1 MVLPSSRSFRHR
13 TALVSSAL
21 CALAAGMLGA
31 GTGCNAMRGVNA
43 PTDLLASN
51 SVNRPQAIDMTAANR
66 TAPPQFTQPQLPQ
79 QQFPQQ
85 QFSQQQF
92 PQPQMAQ
99 QPFPQ
104 ASAAGTTPNMPQ
116 IGMAGAGMAG
126 ANLANG
132 NLANSN
138 LANSNLA
145 NGNMANPMSGGAIAQ
160 VSHTAPLPNACQVI
174 LKDADGKTTRTTLPL
189 DKQRHIQDLLVQSGA
204 LKQFSRMDI
213 ALLRT
218 TPSGG
223 KQRMN
228 VEFDRSKRAVEMQY
242 DYFIMPGDVLLVNED
257 PSTIVDD
264 MIKNSGLVRSSSR
277 RTNR

>member
-1 MVLPSSRSFRHR
+1 
-13 TALVSSAL
+13 
-21 CALAAGMLGA
+21 MLSA

-66 TAPPQFTQPQLPQ
+66 TAPPQFTPPQLPQ

-85 QFSQQQF
+85 QFPQQQF
-92 PQPQMAQ
+92 PQQQMAQ
-99 QPFPQ
+99 QPFPL
-104 ASAAGTTPNMPQ
+104 ASAAGTTPNMLQ
-116 IGMAGAGMAG
+116 TGMTGAGMTGAGMA
-126 ANLANG
+126 NG
-132 NLANSN
+132 NSAT
-138 LANSNLA
+138 
-145 NGNMANPMSGGAIAQ
+145 PMNGGAIAQ
-160 VSHTAPLPNACQVI
+160 VSHNAPLPNACQVI

-264 MIKNSGLVRSSSR
+264 MIKNSGLVRGSSR